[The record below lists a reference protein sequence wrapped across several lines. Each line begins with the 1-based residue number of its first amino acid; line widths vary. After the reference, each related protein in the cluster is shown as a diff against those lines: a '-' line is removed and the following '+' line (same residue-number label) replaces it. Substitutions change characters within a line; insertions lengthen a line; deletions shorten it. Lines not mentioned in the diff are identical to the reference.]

1 MELESKHPKM
11 KKLVKITNEMMTV
24 IEKTKSNYNK
34 LLKINNKDIETM
46 RMYGGFLSTL
56 SDTMDSGVNFI
67 QKAEAQENRKHT
79 KTYAYEHRMHACVYM

>member
-34 LLKINNKDIETM
+34 LLKINNKDIDIM

-67 QKAEAQENRKHT
+67 HKAEAQEKKNTEKE
-79 KTYAYEHRMHACVYM
+79 AN

>member
-1 MELESKHPKM
+1 M

-34 LLKINNKDIETM
+34 LLKINNKDIDIM

-67 QKAEAQENRKHT
+67 HKAEAQEKKNTEKE
-79 KTYAYEHRMHACVYM
+79 AN